1 MWVIQ
6 VMERLREQ
14 LFQPNTRDL
23 RQVTE
28 HDSATFILHKM
39 MIILNLSF
47 CLQIDLKS
55 DQQFQSTTTEK
66 IVIEEMIAKKLVLI
80 T

>member
-28 HDSATFILHKM
+28 RDSATLILHKM

-55 DQQFQSTTTEK
+55 DQQFQRTTTEK
-66 IVIEEMIAKKLVLI
+66 LLLKK
-80 T
+80 

>member
-28 HDSATFILHKM
+28 HDSATLILHT

-55 DQQFQSTTTEK
+55 DQQFQRTTTEK

>member
-28 HDSATFILHKM
+28 RDSATLILHKM